1 MGILNVT
8 PDSFYSGNRYMERNS
23 IAHRVEQIINEG
35 GTIIDI
41 GGYSSRPGAS
51 DVSESEEFDRVA
63 EAFSIARNIAPE
75 IPISIDTFRSSV
87 VKECHRSFGDF
98 IVNDISGGNLDENM
112 FDTVAELKL
121 PYILMH
127 MRGNPRDMQSHTEYS
142 ATGILTDIITDLANK
157 ISRLNLLGVNDI
169 IIDPGFGFS
178 KTLQQNYFLLNH
190 LEEFHILQAPLLV
203 GVSRKSMIY
212 KALGVTPEES
222 LTGTTMLHAL
232 ALQKG
237 THIIRAHDVKE
248 ARECIKIYKSLYNNY
263 TLE

>member
-23 IAHRVEQIINEG
+23 IARRVEQIVNEG
-35 GTIIDI
+35 GAIIDI

-51 DVSESEEFDRVA
+51 DISESEEFDRVA
-63 EAFSIARNIAPE
+63 EAFSIARTIAPA

-98 IVNDISGGNLDENM
+98 IVNDISGGNLDDNM
-112 FDTVAELKL
+112 FDTVARLKL

-142 ATGILTDIITDLANK
+142 PAGILTDIITDLANK

-190 LEEFHILQAPLLV
+190 LEEFHILQTPILV
-203 GVSRKSMIY
+203 GISRKSMIY
-212 KALGVTPEES
+212 KTLGVTPEES
-222 LTGTTMLHAL
+222 LTGTTSLHAI

-237 THIIRAHDVKE
+237 THILRAHDVKE
-248 ARECIKIYKSLYNNY
+248 ARECIKICQSLYNNY